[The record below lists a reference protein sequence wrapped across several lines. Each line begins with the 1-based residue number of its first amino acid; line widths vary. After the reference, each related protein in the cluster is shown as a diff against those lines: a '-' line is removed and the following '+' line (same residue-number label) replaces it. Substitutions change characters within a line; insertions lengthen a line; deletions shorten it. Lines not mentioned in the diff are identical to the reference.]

1 MLLLTF
7 LLYLIL
13 IVAIGY
19 WSFRQTETISDY
31 ILGGRRLS
39 ALPSAL
45 SAGASD
51 MSGWLLL
58 GLPGA
63 AYVAGLSAAWIAVG
77 LLCGTTLNWLLVAK
91 RMRNFSSAANDSL
104 TIPDYFE
111 NRFDDQGHVLRI
123 ISAIVILF
131 FFLIYTSSGLVAS
144 GKLFETVFGIDYQ
157 LAVIIGTLAVVSY
170 TSFGGFLAVSWTDV
184 LQGLL
189 MLLALVVV
197 PVVVLSSMGG
207 VGEAVNQLQNINPNL
222 LHMLKDLEG
231 NSLGLI
237 AIISSLAWGLGYF
250 GQPHIL
256 SRFMAIKSSAEVPKA
271 SLIAVSWTAITLF
284 GSVFV
289 GMLALIYLNKVPNDS
304 ESVFMLMINTTFH
317 PLVAGILLAA
327 ILAAIMSTADSQL
340 LVCSSTIAE
349 DFYRALY
356 NENVG
361 QEKLVLIGRVSVV
374 LIAVIAAVI
383 ALNPDSKVL
392 TMVSYA
398 WAGFG
403 AAFGPVIIF
412 SLYWP
417 AMTRNGALAGIIIG
431 AVTVVVWRQLS
442 GGIYNTYELVPAF
455 IFSCLSIIVVSRIAP
470 KQIITSAKLFAST

>member
-7 LLYLIL
+7 SLYLGL
-13 IVAIGY
+13 IALIGY
-19 WSFRQTETISDY
+19 WSFKQTKTISDY
-31 ILGGRRLS
+31 ILGGRKLS

-63 AYVAGLSAAWIAVG
+63 AFVAGLSASWIAIG
-77 LLCGTTLNWLLVAK
+77 LLIGTSLNWLLVAK
-91 RMRNFSSAANDSL
+91 RMRIFSAAADDSL
-104 TIPDYFE
+104 TIPDYLE
-111 NRFDDQGHVLRI
+111 NRFADHSHVLRVL
-123 ISAIVILF
+123 SAFVILF

-144 GKLFETVFGIDYQ
+144 GKLFATVFGIDYQ

-189 MLLALVVV
+189 MLLALVLVPIVV
-197 PVVVLSSMGG
+197 FSSLGG
-207 VGEAVNQLQNINPNL
+207 VNETVRQIEATNPNL
-222 LHMLKDLEG
+222 LQFFRDSDG
-231 NSLGLI
+231 STLGAI

-256 SRFMAIKSSAEVPKA
+256 SRFMAIKSSEEVPKA
-271 SLIAVSWTAITLF
+271 SFIAISWTTLTLL
-284 GSVFV
+284 GAVFV
-289 GMLALIYLNKVPNDS
+289 GVVAIVYLQTPPTDS
-304 ESVFMLMINTTFH
+304 ESVFMLMIDSAFH
-317 PLVAGILLAA
+317 PLIAGVLLAA

-349 DFYRALY
+349 DFYRALF
-356 NENVG
+356 NEDVD
-361 QEKLVLIGRVSVV
+361 QKTLVRIGR
-374 LIAVIAAVI
+374 IAVGIIALIAAVI

-403 AAFGPVIIF
+403 AAFGPAIIF

-417 AMTRNGALAGIIIG
+417 AMTRNGALAGIIVG

-455 IFSCLSIIVVSRIAP
+455 IFSCLSIIVTSRITP
-470 KQIITSAKLFAST
+470 KRIVAAEKLFSSR